1 MTNNGGGDDPKPT
14 TGIDI
19 VDGSGASIH
28 LDGPLESCYVVN
40 THIPTAM
47 KILGLQDKV
56 DEIMFYKS
64 SKYDYFHDA
73 GFDNIT
79 KDTPL
84 YSTLTNAE
92 YFQSH
97 GVKYIIEP
105 INSSPL
111 STSVENACRNANIT
125 IIKLDCYGD
134 TMIEDME
141 KLVKIFGSTK
151 EVKAAFDEYLD
162 VRNDVVNAVLSKSK
176 PTDDNLFLCCFMG
189 IQAFYNKTAEV
200 SRTIESVYGKN
211 ALTEIG
217 ASTNSATNKASED
230 GLYERLVELD
240 AKKSI
245 NLLILRA
252 SGDDQADTLLAKW
265 NKNAVNKYK
274 LSYIDGTDSN
284 VFVIDSD
291 LLSGPMDYIA
301 YVSLGEIIGIDTGYS
316 VKDLAKQYE
325 SKYEF
330 PKKTETYT
338 WNVQFDADGN
348 ATAVVDAGIDTRN
361 SAN

>member
-1 MTNNGGGDDPKPT
+1 M
-14 TGIDI
+14 
-19 VDGSGASIH
+19 
-28 LDGPLESCYVVN
+28 
-40 THIPTAM
+40 
-47 KILGLQDKV
+47 
-56 DEIMFYKS
+56 
-64 SKYDYFHDA
+64 
-73 GFDNIT
+73 
-79 KDTPL
+79 
-84 YSTLTNAE
+84 
-92 YFQSH
+92 
-97 GVKYIIEP
+97 
-105 INSSPL
+105 
-111 STSVENACRNANIT
+111 
-125 IIKLDCYGD
+125 
-134 TMIEDME
+134 
-141 KLVKIFGSTK
+141 
-151 EVKAAFDEYLD
+151 
-162 VRNDVVNAVLSKSK
+162 
-176 PTDDNLFLCCFMG
+176 
-189 IQAFYNKTAEV
+189 
-200 SRTIESVYGKN
+200 
-211 ALTEIG
+211 
-217 ASTNSATNKASED
+217 
-230 GLYERLVELD
+230 ELD

-325 SKYEF
+325 SKYGF